1 MTEKEEDDFAAEI
14 QEMMDSIEGRDVG
27 QKRFQMYEVLRKAV
41 EKEYEIADKE
51 LPGPESRVTEL
62 KDVNGYS
69 YKLVQD
75 FLTSSSTLEKERK
88 LEKLIE
94 HLKSRI

>member
-1 MTEKEEDDFAAEI
+1 MSEKEDDFAAEI
-14 QEMMDSIEGRDVG
+14 QEMMDAIEGRDVG
-27 QKRFQMYEVLRKAV
+27 QKRFQMYEILRKAV
-41 EKEYEIADKE
+41 KKEYQLAEKE
-51 LPGPESRVTEL
+51 LPGPESRIIGL